1 MRPKLALVN
10 YSKCLIS
17 IIMLLIM
24 QLIGCTSNNIESPT
38 ESKENK
44 QVTGE
49 VFVIDTV
56 RKNTNE
62 LNN

>member
-10 YSKCLIS
+10 YSKIMVS
-17 IIMLLIM
+17 IIMLLII

-38 ESKENK
+38 DIKENR

-56 RKNTNE
+56 KKNNNE